1 LPGGDCFSGQ
11 SQIWARLAGSGLEDP
26 RGVWRS
32 NGWRLPGFSL
42 RVRSRVVRWLYLEAD
57 PRCFR
62 FTSGLCVCR
71 RVIRIRCIRCPGGLV
86 GSGPVAGIYGV
97 SRVPACGGPAAD
109 GHASFGCRRTSQNGT
124 SWEFGSLLPRHARYT
139 TRWITSGCAVIQDQS
154 TCPARGFWG
163 TYSGW
168 LCCRTSWRQKRQDG
182 RYDK

>member
-1 LPGGDCFSGQ
+1 LWGSDFFAGQ
-11 SQIWARLAGSGLEDP
+11 SQIWARLAGEWVGGSAQGLALEWMASA
-26 RGVWRS
+26 GIQSAGSKLV
-32 NGWRLPGFSL
+32 G
-42 RVRSRVVRWLYLEAD
+42 RWLHVEGD

-62 FTSGLCVCR
+62 STSGFWGGR
-71 RVIRIRCIRCPGGLV
+71 RVIRIRPITSSGLV